1 MSLRPVVYLG
11 PSLPQSEARKLLD
24 ADYRPPVKRGD
35 LLSLPSGTSVVGII
49 DGVFMSESAV
59 GHREIL
65 SLLQSGIKVVGG
77 SSMGA
82 LRAAELSDFGMIG
95 VGKVYEMYAS
105 GAVDGDDE
113 VALVFNPE
121 TLEPMSEPLVNIRLN
136 VSEAAAEEVISE
148 AEANELVEEMRRTYF
163 PQRSYPLLLEIA
175 RAMLGRERARRLKKF
190 VENDAK
196 DLKKS
201 DALMVI
207 ATIKTLIKSEE
218 Y

>member
-1 MSLRPVVYLG
+1 
-11 PSLPQSEARKLLD
+11 
-24 ADYRPPVKRGD
+24 
-35 LLSLPSGTSVVGII
+35 
-49 DGVFMSESAV
+49 
-59 GHREIL
+59 
-65 SLLQSGIKVVGG
+65 
-77 SSMGA
+77 MGA

-105 GAVDGDDE
+105 GAIDGDDE

-121 TLEPMSEPLVNIRLN
+121 TLEAMSEPLVNIRLTI
-136 VSEAAAEEVISE
+136 SKAAAKDVISE
-148 AEANELVEEMRRTYF
+148 AEANELVGEMKAVYF
-163 PQRSYPLLLEIA
+163 PERSYSLLLGKA
-175 RAMLGRERARRLKKF
+175 RKVLGRNRARRLKEF
-190 VENDAK
+190 VGKNAK

>member
-1 MSLRPVVYLG
+1 MIFLG
-11 PSLPQSEARKLLD
+11 PSLPQSEAREKLD

-35 LLSLPSGTSVVGII
+35 LESLPSGTNMVGII
-49 DGVFMSESAV
+49 DGLFMSESAV

-65 SLLQSGIKVVGG
+65 SLLQSGIKVIGG
-77 SSMGA
+77 GSMGA

-95 VGKVYEMYAS
+95 VGRVYEMYAS
-105 GAVDGDDE
+105 GVIDGDDE

-121 TLEPMSEPLVNIRLN
+121 TLEPLSEPLVNIRFN
-136 VSEAAAEEVISE
+136 ISEAAANGAISA
-148 AEANELVEEMRRTYF
+148 AEANELIEQMRRVYF
-163 PQRSYPLLLEIA
+163 PERSYPLLVEKAHSVLD
-175 RAMLGRERARRLKKF
+175 REGSRRLKEF
-190 VENDAK
+190 LRSNAK